1 MHAGRWIRIAH
12 RASAALLALFLAA
25 HLVNHV
31 VALRGVAA
39 HLAFMDGARLVY
51 RSPALEP
58 LLLAAALVQIVTGV
72 EQVRAGWGTRRGFWQ
87 KTQVAS
93 GLYLAF
99 FLANHTF
106 WVLVARV
113 GYGLDSNFYLAA
125 TFLTIWPLPFLF
137 APYYAM
143 GVFALFAHLACAA
156 HFRIHGR
163 MGDRVGRAFVVC
175 GAVLAAV
182 IVAAFMGAFYDIH
195 LPPAYRA
202 RWSSRSCRGAR
213 DAG

>member
-12 RASAALLALFLAA
+12 RVSAVLLAAFLAV
-25 HLVNHV
+25 HLLNHV
-31 VALRGVAA
+31 AGLWGVAA
-39 HLAFMDGARLVY
+39 HMAFMDGVRLVY

-58 LLLAAALVQIVTGV
+58 LLLAAALVQIVSGV

-87 KTQVAS
+87 RTQAVS

-106 WVLVARV
+106 WVLVARL

-125 TFLTIWPLPFLF
+125 TFLTIWPLPILF
-137 APYYAM
+137 APYYAI
-143 GVFALFAHLACAA
+143 GVLALFAHLACAA
-156 HFRIHGR
+156 HFRIR
-163 MGDRVGRAFVVC
+163 SRTGDRVGQAFIAC
-175 GAVLAAV
+175 GAVLAGV
-182 IVAAFMGAFYDIH
+182 IVAVFMGAFYDIH

-202 RWSSRSCRGAR
+202 LVEPFL
-213 DAG
+213 

>member
-1 MHAGRWIRIAH
+1 MHARRWIRTAH
-12 RASAALLALFLAA
+12 RVSAVGLAIFLAMHLLNHVAALW
-25 HLVNHV
+25 
-31 VALRGVAA
+31 GVAV

-51 RSPALEP
+51 RSPTLEP
-58 LLLAAALVQIVTGV
+58 MLLAAVLVQIVTGV
-72 EQVRAGWGTRRGFWQ
+72 DQVRAGWGTRRGFWARSQ
-87 KTQVAS
+87 AAS

-106 WVLVARV
+106 WVLVARL

-137 APYYAM
+137 APYYAL

-156 HFRIHGR
+156 HFRVGGGT
-163 MGDRVGRAFVVC
+163 GDRIGQSLVGC
-175 GAVLAAV
+175 GAVLAGV

-195 LPPAYRA
+195 LPAAYRA
-202 RWSSRSCRGAR
+202 LVEPFL
-213 DAG
+213 

>member
-12 RASAALLALFLAA
+12 RVSAVLLAIFLAA
-25 HLVNHV
+25 HLLNHV
-31 VALRGVAA
+31 VALGGIAA
-39 HLAFMDGARLVY
+39 HLAFMEGARLVY

-58 LLLAAALVQIVTGV
+58 MLLAAVLVQIVTGV

-87 KTQVAS
+87 RTQAVS

-125 TFLTIWPLPFLF
+125 TFLTIWPLPLLF
-137 APYYAM
+137 APYYAL
-143 GVFALFAHLACAA
+143 GVFAVV
-156 HFRIHGR
+156 RPPR
-163 MGDRVGRAFVVC
+163 VC
-175 GAVLAAV
+175 GA
-182 IVAAFMGAFYDIH
+182 FSD
-195 LPPAYRA
+195 
-202 RWSSRSCRGAR
+202 
-213 DAG
+213 

>member
-1 MHAGRWIRIAH
+1 MHAERWIRIVH
-12 RASAALLALFLAA
+12 RVSAVLLAIFLAA
-25 HLVNHV
+25 HLLNHV
-31 VALRGVAA
+31 VALWGVAA
-39 HLAFMDGARLVY
+39 HLAFMEGARRVY

-58 LLLAAALVQIVTGV
+58 VLLAAVLVQIVTGV

-87 KTQVAS
+87 RTQAAS

-125 TFLTIWPLPFLF
+125 TFLTIWPLPLLF
-137 APYYAM
+137 APYYAL

-156 HFRIHGR
+156 HFRIYSR
-163 MGDRVGRAFVVC
+163 TGDRVGQAFIAC
-175 GAVLAAV
+175 GAVLAGV
-182 IVAAFMGAFYDIH
+182 ILAAFMGAFYDIH

-202 RWSSRSCRGAR
+202 LVEPFL
-213 DAG
+213 

>member
-1 MHAGRWIRIAH
+1 MHARRWIRIAH
-12 RASAALLALFLAA
+12 RVSAVLLAIFLAA
-25 HLVNHV
+25 HLLNHV
-31 VALRGVAA
+31 VALGGIAA
-39 HLAFMDGARLVY
+39 HLAFMEGARLVY

-58 LLLAAALVQIVTGV
+58 MLLAAVLVQIVTGA

-87 KTQVAS
+87 RTQAAS

-125 TFLTIWPLPFLF
+125 TFLTIWPLPLLF
-137 APYYAM
+137 APYYAL
-143 GVFALFAHLACAA
+143 GVFALFAHLACTA
-156 HFRIHGR
+156 HFRIEGR
-163 MGDRVGRAFVVC
+163 AGERVGQAFVAC
-175 GAVLAAV
+175 GAVLAGV

-202 RWSSRSCRGAR
+202 LVEPFL
-213 DAG
+213 

>member
-1 MHAGRWIRIAH
+1 MHARRWIRIAH
-12 RASAALLALFLAA
+12 RVSAVLLAIFLAVHLLNHVAALWGIAA
-25 HLVNHV
+25 HID
-31 VALRGVAA
+31 
-39 HLAFMDGARLVY
+39 FMEGARLVY

-58 LLLAAALVQIVTGV
+58 MLLAAVLVQIVTGV

-87 KTQVAS
+87 RTQAVS

-106 WVLVARV
+106 WVLVARF

-125 TFLTIWPLPFLF
+125 TFLTISPLPILF

-156 HFRIHGR
+156 HFRIHGKT
-163 MGDRVGRAFVVC
+163 GDRVGQAFIAC
-175 GAVLAAV
+175 GAVLAGV
-182 IVAAFMGAFYDIH
+182 IVAVFMGAFYDIH

-202 RWSSRSCRGAR
+202 LVEPFL
-213 DAG
+213 

>member
-1 MHAGRWIRIAH
+1 MHARRWIRIAH
-12 RASAALLALFLAA
+12 RVSAVLLAIFLAA
-25 HLVNHV
+25 HLLNHV
-31 VALRGVAA
+31 VALWGVAA
-39 HLAFMDGARLVY
+39 HIAFMEGARLVY

-58 LLLAAALVQIVTGV
+58 MLLAAALVQVVTGV

-87 KTQVAS
+87 RRQAVS

-106 WVLVARV
+106 WVLVARF

-125 TFLTIWPLPFLF
+125 TFLTIWPLPLLF
-137 APYYAM
+137 APYYAL

-163 MGDRVGRAFVVC
+163 IGDRVGRALVAG
-175 GAVLAAV
+175 GAMLAGV

-195 LPPAYRA
+195 LPPGYRA
-202 RWSSRSCRGAR
+202 LVEPFL
-213 DAG
+213 

>member
-1 MHAGRWIRIAH
+1 MHARRWVRTVH
-12 RASAALLALFLAA
+12 RVSAVPLAIFLAM
-25 HLVNHV
+25 HLLNHV
-31 VALRGVAA
+31 VALWGVAA

-58 LLLAAALVQIVTGV
+58 MLLAAALVQIVTGI
-72 EQVRAGWGTRRGFWQ
+72 EQVRAGWRTRRGFWP
-87 KTQVAS
+87 KTQAAS

-106 WVLVARV
+106 WVLVARL

-137 APYYAM
+137 APYYAL

-156 HFRIHGR
+156 HFRMGGR
-163 MGDRVGRAFVVC
+163 TGDRIGRAFVAC
-175 GAVLAAV
+175 GAVLAGV

-202 RWSSRSCRGAR
+202 LIEPFL
-213 DAG
+213 

>member
-1 MHAGRWIRIAH
+1 MHAKRWIRITH
-12 RASAALLALFLAA
+12 RTSAAVLAAFLAV
-25 HLVNHV
+25 HLLNHV
-31 VALRGVAA
+31 AGLWGVGT
-39 HLAFMDGARLVY
+39 HIAFMEKARLVY

-58 LLLAAALVQIVTGV
+58 LLLAAVLVQIVTGI

-87 KTQVAS
+87 RLQAIS

-125 TFLTIWPLPFLF
+125 TFLTIQPLPILF
-137 APYYAM
+137 APYYAL

-163 MGDRVGRAFVVC
+163 VGDRVARMAIGS
-175 GAVLAAV
+175 GAVIAGVNVAV
-182 IVAAFMGAFYDIH
+182 FMSAFHDIH

-202 RWSSRSCRGAR
+202 LVEPFL
-213 DAG
+213 

>member
-1 MHAGRWIRIAH
+1 MHAKRWIRTAH
-12 RASAALLALFLAA
+12 RVSAGLLAVFLAV
-25 HLVNHV
+25 HLLNHV
-31 VALRGVAA
+31 VALWGVAA
-39 HLAFMDGARLVY
+39 HLGFMDGARLVY

-58 LLLAAALVQIVTGV
+58 LLLAAVLVQIVTGV
-72 EQVRAGWGTRRGFWQ
+72 EQVRAGWGTRRGFWR
-87 KTQVAS
+87 ANAGGL

-106 WVLVARV
+106 WVLVARL

-125 TFLTIWPLPFLF
+125 TFLTIWPLPLLF
-137 APYYAM
+137 APYYAL

-156 HFRIHGR
+156 HFRMGSR
-163 MGDRVGRAFVVC
+163 TGDRVGQAFVAC
-175 GAVLAAV
+175 GAVLAGV

-202 RWSSRSCRGAR
+202 LVEPFL
-213 DAG
+213 

>member
-1 MHAGRWIRIAH
+1 MHARRWIRIAH
-12 RASAALLALFLAA
+12 RVSAVLLAIFLAA
-25 HLVNHV
+25 HLLNHV
-31 VALRGVAA
+31 VALWGIAA
-39 HLAFMDGARLVY
+39 HLAFMEGARLVY
-51 RSPALEP
+51 RSPAFEP
-58 LLLAAALVQIVTGV
+58 MLLAAVLVQIVTGV

-87 KTQVAS
+87 RTQAVS

-125 TFLTIWPLPFLF
+125 TFLTIWPLPLLF
-137 APYYAM
+137 APYYAL

-156 HFRIHGR
+156 HFRIHSR
-163 MGDRVGRAFVVC
+163 TGDRLGQAFIAC
-175 GAVLAAV
+175 GAVLASV

-202 RWSSRSCRGAR
+202 LVEPFL
-213 DAG
+213 

>member
-1 MHAGRWIRIAH
+1 MHARRWIRIAH
-12 RASAALLALFLAA
+12 RVSAVLLAVFLAV
-25 HLVNHV
+25 HLLNHV
-31 VALRGVAA
+31 VALWGVAA
-39 HLAFMDGARLVY
+39 HLAFMEGARLVY

-58 LLLAAALVQIVTGV
+58 MLLAAVLVQIVTGV

-87 KTQVAS
+87 RTQAVS

-137 APYYAM
+137 APYYAL

-163 MGDRVGRAFVVC
+163 AGDRVGQAFVAC
-175 GAVLAAV
+175 GAVLAGT

-202 RWSSRSCRGAR
+202 LVEPFL
-213 DAG
+213 

>member
-1 MHAGRWIRIAH
+1 MHARRWIRIAH
-12 RASAALLALFLAA
+12 RVSAVLLALFLAA

-31 VALRGVAA
+31 VALWGVAA

-58 LLLAAALVQIVTGV
+58 PLLAAALVQIVTGV

-87 KTQVAS
+87 RTQAVS

-106 WVLVARV
+106 WVLMARA

-125 TFLTIWPLPFLF
+125 TFLTIWPLPLLF

-163 MGDRVGRAFVVC
+163 IGDRVGQAFVAG
-175 GAVLAAV
+175 GAMLAGV

-202 RWSSRSCRGAR
+202 LVEPFL
-213 DAG
+213 

>member
-12 RASAALLALFLAA
+12 RVSAVVLAVFVAA
-25 HLVNHV
+25 HLLNHV
-31 VALRGVAA
+31 VALWGVAA

-58 LLLAAALVQIVTGV
+58 MLLAAVLVQIVTGI

-87 KTQVAS
+87 RTQAVS

-106 WVLVARV
+106 WVLVARF

-125 TFLTIWPLPFLF
+125 TFLTISPLPLLF
-137 APYYAM
+137 APYYAL

-156 HFRIHGR
+156 HFRIGGR
-163 MGDRVGRAFVVC
+163 TGDRVGPAFVAC
-175 GAVLAAV
+175 GAVLAGV
-182 IVAAFMGAFYDIH
+182 IVAVFMGAFYDIH

-202 RWSSRSCRGAR
+202 LVEPFL
-213 DAG
+213 